1 MIDTPGFFDTTLTD
15 AQVIAALQQLAD
27 VAKEGLVAVIV
38 VVKNGRFTDENQAVI
53 KYIETVLGHEA
64 LVKHGMLVVT
74 STRKS
79 TDELQKELAAL
90 PDGNLGRDMA
100 CKVGSRLLGV
110 DSAFWRWPPF
120 KTRNDIMHQV
130 EELLATNKSMA
141 VDCDVMSWGARLQ
154 QQQLMEFE
162 QQTAS
167 LRKQHAEKEQMLIE
181 CHANDRE
188 NIMNEKRAIEE
199 LLQETEDKHDETLKQ
214 MANRLELEEK
224 LSWALKSRLEN
235 TESEMQ
241 QMQEDQQTRVRD
253 LEAKMEEERRQL
265 QTQIAD
271 MKSRH
276 ASDILQ
282 RQEKEEEQ
290 KRQVHDL
297 EERIQKEK
305 RASSEETQQLRSQL
319 ADMKSRHDSD
329 IQLLMKK
336 EEDKQRQV
344 SDLEAKLA
352 ELDNQN
358 RLQPMRP
365 HIQPMPMQPMPM
377 HVMHSRSDMESGDAA
392 GAAVAGLLIG
402 AAMASACVVQ

>member
-1 MIDTPGFFDTTLTD
+1 
-15 AQVIAALQQLAD
+15 
-27 VAKEGLVAVIV
+27 
-38 VVKNGRFTDENQAVI
+38 
-53 KYIETVLGHEA
+53 
-64 LVKHGMLVVT
+64 
-74 STRKS
+74 
-79 TDELQKELAAL
+79 
-90 PDGNLGRDMA
+90 
-100 CKVGSRLLGV
+100 
-110 DSAFWRWPPF
+110 
-120 KTRNDIMHQV
+120 MHQV